1 MWSLTKPEKLIKSL
15 SKPTA
20 SLVQAEILLKPHQNF
35 WSSHLPHSLCSTSV
49 VLLFSRKKQRCLKEN
64 KKQSTMQ
71 TNQIKENV
79 LKHFLAHKM
88 WDGHVF
94 KTAILFLATGLV
106 ISFCWF
112 FQPLKKLE
120 WKYFTD
126 VTIPGN
132 GLSTLTQVNAANS
145 KYLACAFVFFLH
157 RRDYTGW
164 RSVHMKA
171 VRDTGS
177 VLSKTRGALL

>member
-1 MWSLTKPEKLIKSL
+1 MLFLTKPQKLIKSL

-64 KKQSTMQ
+64 KKQNTMQ
-71 TNQIKENV
+71 TNRIKENV
-79 LKHFLAHKM
+79 LKDFITHKI

-94 KTAILFLATGLV
+94 ETTILFLATGLV
-106 ISFCWF
+106 MSFCWF

-120 WKYFTD
+120 WKYFSD

-132 GLSTLTQVNAANS
+132 SLSTLTQVNAANS

-157 RRDYTGW
+157 QRDYMEW

-171 VRDTGS
+171 VRDTDS
-177 VLSKTRGALL
+177 VLKTRVAPL